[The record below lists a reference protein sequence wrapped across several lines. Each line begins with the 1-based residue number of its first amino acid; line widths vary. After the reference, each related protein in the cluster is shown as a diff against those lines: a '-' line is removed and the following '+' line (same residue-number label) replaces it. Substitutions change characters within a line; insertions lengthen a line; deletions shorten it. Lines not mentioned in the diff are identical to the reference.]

1 MTAKKGWGSTVL
13 GWFVVDESAPETSAG
28 AETGADPAPPAAP
41 GPSVQFVEEPPAAP
55 GGQVD
60 FAGVYKA
67 AGIDD
72 EEQGRV
78 SRASDL
84 LRALPEGTDDS
95 VKKRIVETSLKS
107 FGVPIDKIIE
117 AGAGEIQALEGY
129 IRKGGADTE
138 KLLDESRN
146 RIAQFEGEIGRIK
159 KVMDDRVA
167 EQLAVVK
174 ACNGRKLEI
183 QSVLEFF
190 GQERVARVV
199 RDSPKLVEPE
209 TAPSASAS
217 ASPRKD

>member
-1 MTAKKGWGSTVL
+1 MTSKKGWGSTVL
-13 GWFVVDESAPETSAG
+13 GWFVVDESAPADSEAG
-28 AETGADPAPPAAP
+28 SEPDSSAPPAQP
-41 GPSVQFVEEPPAAP
+41 VQFIEEPPPAP

-60 FAGVYKA
+60 FPAVYKA

-78 SRASDL
+78 ARASDL
-84 LRALPEGTDDS
+84 LRALPAGTDDT
-95 VKKRIVETSLKS
+95 VKKSIVEASLKS

-138 KLLDESRN
+138 KLLEESRN
-146 RIAQFEGEIGRIK
+146 RISQFEGEIARIK

-167 EQLAVVK
+167 EQLAVVR
-174 ACNGRKLEI
+174 ACNGCKLEI

-199 RDSPKLVEPE
+199 RDSPKLIEPE
-209 TAPSASAS
+209 PA
-217 ASPRKD
+217 ASPKKG

>member
-13 GWFVVDESAPETSAG
+13 GWFVVDEAASGTSPEG
-28 AETGADPAPPAAP
+28 ETGADPSSSGPA
-41 GPSVQFVEEPPAAP
+41 GPSVPPVTFVEEPPPAP

-60 FAGVYKA
+60 FPAVFQA
-67 AGIDD
+67 AGIDE

-84 LRALPEGTDDS
+84 LRALPEGTDDA

-107 FGVPIDKIIE
+107 FGVPIEKIIE
-117 AGAGEIQALEGY
+117 AGAGEIQCLEGY

-146 RIAQFEGEIGRIK
+146 RISQFEGEISRIK

-174 ACNGRKLEI
+174 SCNGRKLEI

-199 RDSPKLVEPE
+199 RDSPKLIEPE
-209 TAPSASAS
+209 PP
-217 ASPRKD
+217 ASPKKG

>member
-13 GWFVVDESAPETSAG
+13 GWFVVDEAASGTSPEG
-28 AETGADPAPPAAP
+28 ETGAEASSPGP
-41 GPSVQFVEEPPAAP
+41 GPSGTPVTFVEEPPPAP

-60 FAGVYKA
+60 FPAVFQA

-72 EEQGRV
+72 EEQSRV

-84 LRALPEGTDDS
+84 LRALPAGTDDS
-95 VKKRIVETSLKS
+95 VKKQIVEASLKS
-107 FGVPIDKIIE
+107 FGVPIEKIIE
-117 AGAGEIQALEGY
+117 AGAGEIQCLEGY

-138 KLLDESRN
+138 KLLEESRN
-146 RIAQFEGEIGRIK
+146 RISQFEGEISRIK

-167 EQLAVVK
+167 EQLAVQR

-199 RDSPKLVEPE
+199 RESPKLIEPDA
-209 TAPSASAS
+209 APV
-217 ASPRKD
+217 SPQKG

>member
-1 MTAKKGWGSTVL
+1 MTGKKGWGSTVL
-13 GWFVVDESAPETSAG
+13 GWFVVDESAPGEP
-28 AETGADPAPPAAP
+28 EGADAEPGSSVPSAAPAPLAQP
-41 GPSVQFVEEPPAAP
+41 VQFVEEPPAAP

-60 FAGVYKA
+60 FPAVFKA

-78 SRASDL
+78 SRATDL
-84 LRALPEGTDDS
+84 LRALPEGTDDA

-107 FGVPIDKIIE
+107 FGVPIEKIIE
-117 AGAGEIQALEGY
+117 AGAGEIQCLEGY

-138 KLLDESRN
+138 KLLEESRN

-159 KVMDDRVA
+159 KVMDERVA

-174 ACNGRKLEI
+174 SCNGRKLEI

-190 GQERVARVV
+190 GQEKVAQVV
-199 RDSPKLVEPE
+199 RDSPKLIEPQP
-209 TAPSASAS
+209 A
-217 ASPRKD
+217 KKG

>member
-13 GWFVVDESAPETSAG
+13 GWFVVDEASSGAPSDG
-28 AETGADPAPPAAP
+28 ETGQQPQAASPEADSP
-41 GPSVQFVEEPPAAP
+41 VTFVADPPAAP

-60 FAGVYKA
+60 FPAVFKA
-67 AGIDD
+67 AGIDE

-84 LRALPEGTDDS
+84 LRALPDGTDDA

-117 AGAGEIQALEGY
+117 AGAGEIQCLEGY

-138 KLLDESRN
+138 KLLEESRN
-146 RIAQFEGEIGRIK
+146 RIAQFEAEIGRIK

-167 EQLAVVK
+167 EQAAVVR

-190 GQERVARVV
+190 GQERVAQVV
-199 RDSPKLVEPE
+199 RDSPKLIEPE
-209 TAPSASAS
+209 PAKAPAPS
-217 ASPRKD
+217 KKG